1 MGAKSNKFKKL
12 QLKTN
17 QRKTNNNNKMR
28 TKVDKK
34 INLNQILRDIIE
46 QKKRIQNKIYTN

>member
-46 QKKRIQNKIYTN
+46 QK

>member
-1 MGAKSNKFKKL
+1 MGAKFNKFKKL

-34 INLNQILRDIIE
+34 INLNQILRNIIE
-46 QKKRIQNKIYTN
+46 QKKRFQNKIYTN

>member
-1 MGAKSNKFKKL
+1 
-12 QLKTN
+12 
-17 QRKTNNNNKMR
+17 MR
-28 TKVDKK
+28 TNVDKK

>member
-1 MGAKSNKFKKL
+1 
-12 QLKTN
+12 
-17 QRKTNNNNKMR
+17 MR